1 MPKATRVE
9 TRGTPGAARIVLI
22 EDNAGDVY
30 LLEKALK
37 HRKIYY
43 QLVRYE
49 DGEQAV
55 QGLAND
61 GTIVPDLILLDLNL
75 PGPEG
80 FDVLRS
86 IRNRPSLVGVPV
98 GIFTSSDAAK
108 DRHRVSLMGAE
119 RYIHKP
125 PMLDEFIDQVG
136 RAVEEMLEDGKR
148 QRKK

>member
-1 MPKATRVE
+1 MAKATRAE
-9 TRGTPGAARIVLI
+9 TRGTPGGARIVLI

-37 HRKIYY
+37 HRKISY

-55 QGLAND
+55 QGLAKED
-61 GTIVPDLILLDLNL
+61 GVPDLILLDLNL
-75 PGPEG
+75 PGAEG
-80 FDVLRS
+80 FEVLRS

-125 PMLDEFIDQVG
+125 PMLDEFMDQVG
-136 RAVEEMLEDGKR
+136 RAVEEMLGDGKR
-148 QRKK
+148 HRKR

>member
-1 MPKATRVE
+1 MAKTTRAE
-9 TRGTPGAARIVLI
+9 MGGTPGAARIVLI
-22 EDNAGDVY
+22 EDNPGDVY

-37 HRKIYY
+37 HRAISY
-43 QLVRYE
+43 QLIRYE
-49 DGEQAV
+49 DGEQAMR
-55 QGLAND
+55 GLAK

-125 PMLDEFIDQVG
+125 PMLDEFVDQVG
-136 RAVEEMLEDGKR
+136 RAVEEILGASKKPRKR
-148 QRKK
+148 